1 MNNETAA
8 SQALVEAFLRLH
20 PGEAA
25 GALAASPVPEA
36 LRLLE
41 AGTDAASAHVF
52 ERLDPDRAVELI
64 EAMGDDLFRR
74 LWQGMDPGV
83 GSALMSRLEEE
94 TRANRL
100 AALPEG
106 LAREMEGLAREMEEL
121 MQYPAE
127 SAGGLM
133 DAAVTVFSVEETAG
147 EALDRI
153 RSFSGRRILDLCV
166 ADADGRLSAV
176 LPLQEVAVAQ
186 PGERLGRLAQG
197 PPVCVQAMSSRE
209 EVVELLETHKL
220 ASLPVVGFEGR
231 PRGIILHDALVEAA
245 QQEASENLQ
254 TMVGAGADEQALS
267 PPWMAVR
274 KRLPWLQ
281 VNLATAF
288 LAASVVALFEGTI
301 ARFTALAIFLPVVAG
316 QAGNTGAQSLAVAMR
331 GLALR
336 EFRPR
341 GWFRVARKELLAGL
355 INGVAV
361 AVTTSL
367 VAYLWSGTVGLPLVI
382 GTSMVFSMG
391 MAGLTGALIPVV
403 LTVLGKDPA
412 QSASIVLTTVTDV
425 LGFLSFLGLATLM
438 AGSFG
443 VSL

>member
-8 SQALVEAFLRLH
+8 SQALIEAFFHLH

-25 GALAASPVPEA
+25 RALAASPVPEA

-41 AGTDAASAHVF
+41 AGDEGAAARVF
-52 ERLDPDRAVELI
+52 ERIDPDRAVELV
-64 EAMGDDLFRR
+64 EAMDAGLFRR
-74 LWQGMDPGV
+74 LWQGLDPGV
-83 GSALMSRLEEE
+83 GSSLLSRLEEVD
-94 TRANRL
+94 RAHRL
-100 AALPEG
+100 ALLP
-106 LAREMEGLAREMEEL
+106 EGLAREMEEL
-121 MQYPAE
+121 MRYPPE

-133 DAAVTVFSVEETAG
+133 DTAVTVFSADETAG

-153 RSFSGRRILDLCV
+153 RSFPDRRVHDLCV
-166 ADADGRLSAV
+166 ADSDGLLSAV

-186 PGERLGRLAQG
+186 PGDRLGALAG
-197 PPVCVQAMSSRE
+197 GAPVCVQAMSSRE

-231 PRGIILHDALVEAA
+231 PRGIIRHGALVEAA
-245 QQEASENLQ
+245 QQDATENLQ
-254 TMVGAGADEQALS
+254 TMVGAGAEEQALS
-267 PPWMAVR
+267 PPSMAVR

-301 ARFTALAIFLPVVAG
+301 ARFTALAVFLPVVAG

-355 INGVAV
+355 VNGVAV
-361 AVTTSL
+361 AATTSL
-367 VAYLWSGTVGLPLVI
+367 AAYAWSGSVGLPLVI
-382 GTSMVFSMG
+382 GTAMVFSMA

-438 AGSFG
+438 AGTFG
-443 VSL
+443 VAL

>member
-94 TRANRL
+94 SRTDRL
-100 AALPEG
+100 ASLPEG
-106 LAREMEGLAREMEEL
+106 LAAEMKEL
-121 MQYPAE
+121 MRYPAE

-133 DAAVTVFSVEETAG
+133 DTEVTVFSADETAE

-153 RSFSGRRILDLCV
+153 RSFPGRRIHDLCV
-166 ADADGRLSAV
+166 ADADGSLSAV

-301 ARFTALAIFLPVVAG
+301 AQFTALAIFLPVVAG

-341 GWFRVARKELLAGL
+341 GWFRVARKELLAGV

-382 GTSMVFSMG
+382 GTSMVFSMA

>member
-52 ERLDPDRAVELI
+52 ERLDPDRAVELV

-94 TRANRL
+94 SRTDRL

-106 LAREMEGLAREMEEL
+106 LAREMKEL
-121 MQYPAE
+121 MRYPAE

-133 DAAVTVFSVEETAG
+133 DTEVTVFSADETAE

-153 RSFSGRRILDLCV
+153 RSFPGRRIHDLCV

-341 GWFRVARKELLAGL
+341 GWYRVARKELLAGL

>member
-52 ERLDPDRAVELI
+52 ERLDPDRAVELV

-94 TRANRL
+94 SRTDRL
-100 AALPEG
+100 ASLPEG
-106 LAREMEGLAREMEEL
+106 LAAEMKEL
-121 MQYPAE
+121 MRYPAE

-133 DAAVTVFSVEETAG
+133 DTEVTVFSADETAE

-153 RSFSGRRILDLCV
+153 RSFPGRRIHDLCV

-301 ARFTALAIFLPVVAG
+301 AQFTALAIFLPVVAG

-341 GWFRVARKELLAGL
+341 GWYRVARKELLAGL

>member
-1 MNNETAA
+1 MNGETAA
-8 SQALVEAFLRLH
+8 SQALIEEFFRLH

-25 GALAASPVPEA
+25 RALAASPVPEA

-41 AGTDAASAHVF
+41 AGHEETAARVF
-52 ERLDPDRAVELI
+52 ERLDPDRAVELV
-64 EAMGDDLFRR
+64 EAMGDALFQR

-83 GSALMSRLEEE
+83 GSALLSRLEKE
-94 TRANRL
+94 TRTDRL

-106 LAREMEGLAREMEEL
+106 LAAEMKEL
-121 MQYPAE
+121 MRYPAE

-133 DAAVTVFSVEETAG
+133 DTAVTVFSANETAE

-153 RSFSGRRILDLCV
+153 RSFSERRIHDLCV
-166 ADADGRLSAV
+166 ADADGRLAAV
-176 LPLQEVAVAQ
+176 LPLQRVAVAQ
-186 PGERLGRLAQG
+186 PGERLGGLAQG
-197 PPVCVQAMSSRE
+197 PPVCVQAMSSLE

-267 PPWMAVR
+267 SPWLAVR

-301 ARFTALAIFLPVVAG
+301 AKFTALAVFLPVVAG

-341 GWFRVARKELLAGL
+341 GWFRVARKELLAGM

-367 VAYLWSGTVGLPLVI
+367 VAYLWSGTLGLPLVI
-382 GTSMVFSMG
+382 GTSMVFSMA

-438 AGSFG
+438 AGKFG

>member
-52 ERLDPDRAVELI
+52 ERLDPDRAVELV

-94 TRANRL
+94 SRTDRL
-100 AALPEG
+100 ASLPEG
-106 LAREMEGLAREMEEL
+106 LAAEMKEL
-121 MQYPAE
+121 MRYPAE

-133 DAAVTVFSVEETAG
+133 DTEVTVFSADETAE

-153 RSFSGRRILDLCV
+153 RSFPGRRIHDLCV

-301 ARFTALAIFLPVVAG
+301 AQFTALAIFLPVVAG

-382 GTSMVFSMG
+382 GTSMVFSMA

>member
-41 AGTDAASAHVF
+41 AGTDAASAQVF
-52 ERLDPDRAVELI
+52 ERLDPDRAVELV

-106 LAREMEGLAREMEEL
+106 LAREMEEL

-133 DAAVTVFSVEETAG
+133 DTEVTVFSADETAE

-153 RSFSGRRILDLCV
+153 RSFPGRRIHDLCV

-301 ARFTALAIFLPVVAG
+301 AKFTALAIFLPVVAG

-341 GWFRVARKELLAGL
+341 GWFRVARKELLAGV

-382 GTSMVFSMG
+382 GTSMVFSMA

>member
-1 MNNETAA
+1 MNSETAA
-8 SQALVEAFLRLH
+8 SQALIEEFFRLH

-25 GALAASPVPEA
+25 RALAVTPVPEA

-41 AGTDAASAHVF
+41 AGTDAAAPQVF
-52 ERLDPDRAVELI
+52 ERLDPDRAVELV
-64 EAMGDDLFRR
+64 EGMDDDLFRR

-83 GSALMSRLEEE
+83 GSALLSRLEEE
-94 TRANRL
+94 TRAGRL

-106 LAREMEGLAREMEEL
+106 LAREMEEL
-121 MQYPAE
+121 MRYPPE

-133 DAAVTVFSVEETAG
+133 DTAVTVFSAEETAG

-153 RSFSGRRILDLCV
+153 RSFPERRILDLCV
-166 ADADGRLSAV
+166 ADSDGLLTAV

-186 PGERLGRLAQG
+186 PGERLGGLAKG
-197 PPVCVQAMSSRE
+197 KPVCVQAMSSRE

-231 PRGIILHDALVEAA
+231 PRGIIRHDALVEAA
-245 QQEASENLQ
+245 QQDATENLQ

-267 PPWMAVR
+267 PPSMAVR

-301 ARFTALAIFLPVVAG
+301 ARFTALAVFLPVVAG

-341 GWFRVARKELLAGL
+341 AWFRVARKELLAGL
-355 INGVAV
+355 VNGVAV

-367 VAYLWSGTVGLPLVI
+367 VAYLWSGTLGLPLVI
-382 GTSMVFSMG
+382 GTAMVFSMA

-438 AGSFG
+438 AVTFG